1 MNIKD
6 IKKPHDLNDA
16 SFKDL
21 NKLCKSIRNEIFNLS
36 NTKKVHLS
44 SNLGIVELS
53 VMLIKHFPD
62 TNNKI
67 FYDTG
72 HQSYVHKMLTN
83 RFDSIKT
90 IRDFNGLSGFQCNK
104 ESDYDFYSSGHAGNS
119 LSIAQGFNESTNDSK
134 VITVIGD
141 ASITNGLAFEALN
154 NIGFNKSKMLI
165 ILNDNGMSISK
176 NVGSLS
182 LSLKKMN
189 YKNFLYS
196 FIKNSTNQKQVESNV
211 KFEKHFNKNNFFTD
225 LGFYYIGKVDGHNL
239 KALDKAISKG
249 SFYSNFLPT
258 IVHIKT
264 TKGKGLEDLE
274 SSDPKYHSFEEANKI
289 ESKETFSD
297 IASSYLLKKISKDK
311 NIKVISAAMIY
322 SSNLNNIEKEFPLNC
337 EDVGISEEHAVSKAA
352 GIELANKK
360 AVVSIYSTFMQR
372 SYDQILNDVSRESL
386 PVLFLVERAD
396 LSYGDGD
403 THHGIYDVGMIKS
416 IPNTV
421 ICSPSTKNELEQLI
435 NIGLENNKNPMFIRY
450 SNEIPFES
458 NEVELKYGEWKYLQ
472 NKNSSTCIVSY
483 GNWINKI
490 STEYKDSKVDILNA
504 IFINGFDKNKI
515 LNIIK
520 KYKKIIF
527 YERVYKTGTLYNS
540 IVELLKENNL
550 KTKCVLICFENN
562 NIGFG
567 DTQLLNSKNNMQVQE
582 INNYI

>member
-21 NKLCKSIRNEIFNLS
+21 NKLCKSIRTEIFNLS

-53 VMLIKHFPD
+53 VMLLKHFPD

-119 LSIAQGFNESTNDSK
+119 LSIAQGFNESTSDSK

-196 FIKNSTNQKQVESNV
+196 FIKNSTNQKQVETNV

-239 KALDKAISKG
+239 KSLDKAISKG

-264 TKGKGLEDLE
+264 IKGKGLEDLE

-322 SSNLNNIEKEFPLNC
+322 SSNLNNIEKEFP
-337 EDVGISEEHAVSKAA
+337 
-352 GIELANKK
+352 
-360 AVVSIYSTFMQR
+360 
-372 SYDQILNDVSRESL
+372 
-386 PVLFLVERAD
+386 
-396 LSYGDGD
+396 
-403 THHGIYDVGMIKS
+403 
-416 IPNTV
+416 
-421 ICSPSTKNELEQLI
+421 
-435 NIGLENNKNPMFIRY
+435 
-450 SNEIPFES
+450 
-458 NEVELKYGEWKYLQ
+458 
-472 NKNSSTCIVSY
+472 
-483 GNWINKI
+483 
-490 STEYKDSKVDILNA
+490 
-504 IFINGFDKNKI
+504 
-515 LNIIK
+515 
-520 KYKKIIF
+520 
-527 YERVYKTGTLYNS
+527 
-540 IVELLKENNL
+540 
-550 KTKCVLICFENN
+550 
-562 NIGFG
+562 
-567 DTQLLNSKNNMQVQE
+567 
-582 INNYI
+582 